1 MKKLLF
7 LFLISCNLCKAN
19 HNYILKDTT
28 VIHQISFSRG
38 GNPGYDYKDL
48 LEKELYTIIIEE
60 NGDVTLKW
68 NGKCPTS
75 KNNTVICSYSGI
87 ITKNQ
92 FSNLTKKLK
101 QIKYTELKELYA
113 PLVEYEHIT
122 SDNYTITYNNGLQ
135 KKITDQNHDIDG
147 LKEFREML
155 IKLKK
160 EIKWEPVEGTYG
172 VPRS

>member
-1 MKKLLF
+1 MKNLLI

-28 VIHQISFSRG
+28 AIHQISFSRG

-60 NGDVTLKW
+60 NGDVILKW

-101 QIKYTELKELYA
+101 QINFTELKELYA
-113 PLVEYEHIT
+113 PLKEYEHIT
-122 SDNYTITYNNGLQ
+122 SDYYIITYNNGIK
-135 KKITDQNHDIDG
+135 KKIEDQIYDVAG
-147 LKEFREML
+147 LKEIRELL

-160 EIKWEPVEGTYG
+160 EIKWEPIE
-172 VPRS
+172 

>member
-1 MKKLLF
+1 MKKIILLAII
-7 LFLISCNLCKAN
+7 LNISLNGFSQKIISAEN
-19 HNYILKDTT
+19 PLKDTT
-28 VIHQISFSRG
+28 VIHQISFSRN

-60 NGDVTLKW
+60 NGVTLKW

-92 FSNLTKKLK
+92 FSNLSKKLK
-101 QIKYTELKELYA
+101 QIKYTELKELYV
-113 PLVEYEHIT
+113 PLVEYEHTT
-122 SDNYTITYNNGLQ
+122 SDCYFITYNNGLQ
-135 KKITDQNHDIDG
+135 KKITDQNHDIGG
-147 LKEFREML
+147 LKEFRVML

-160 EIKWEPVEGTYG
+160 EIKWAPAK
-172 VPRS
+172 

>member
-1 MKKLLF
+1 MKKLLI
-7 LFLISCNLCKAN
+7 LFLINCNLCKAN

-75 KNNTVICSYSGI
+75 KNNTVTCSYSGI
-87 ITKNQ
+87 ITKNK

-101 QIKYTELKELYA
+101 QIKYTELKELYV

-135 KKITDQNHDIDG
+135 KKITDQIYNVDG

-160 EIKWEPVEGTYG
+160 EIKWMPTK
-172 VPRS
+172 

>member
-1 MKKLLF
+1 MKKLLI
-7 LFLISCNLCKAN
+7 LFLIICNICKAN
-19 HNYILKDTT
+19 QNYTLKDTT
-28 VIHQISFSRG
+28 VIHQISFSKG

-48 LEKELYTIIIEE
+48 LEKELYTVIIEE
-60 NGDVTLKW
+60 NGDVILKW

-75 KNNTVICSYSGI
+75 NNNTVICSYSGI

-101 QIKYTELKELYA
+101 QIIYTELKELYV
-113 PLVEYEHIT
+113 PLVEYEHTT
-122 SDNYTITYNNGLQ
+122 SDSYIITYNNGLQ
-135 KKITDQNHDIDG
+135 KKVTDQNHDIDG

-160 EIKWEPVEGTYG
+160 EIKW
-172 VPRS
+172 VPAK